1 MACLPARP
9 PPRLLL
15 CSDAD
20 ALRWCLHVAMALQYL
35 HESRPVVIHRDL
47 KLENVMLASADVAQ
61 ADARLADFGLARL
74 TLPKEQQKM
83 DRV

>member
-1 MACLPARP
+1 
-9 PPRLLL
+9 
-15 CSDAD
+15 
-20 ALRWCLHVAMALQYL
+20 MALQYL

-47 KLENVMLASADVAQ
+47 KLENVMLVSADVAQ